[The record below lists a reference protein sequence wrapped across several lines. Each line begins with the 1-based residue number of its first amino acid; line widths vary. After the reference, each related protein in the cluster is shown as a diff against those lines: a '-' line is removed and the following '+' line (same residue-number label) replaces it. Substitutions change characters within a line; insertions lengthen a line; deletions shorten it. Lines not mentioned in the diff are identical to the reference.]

1 MSFDFD
7 EGASMPGSLASTM
20 ELPPQS
26 PTSRCMNQL
35 LEGGPLSLGQLT
47 QFNPKGLPAAVQKGE
62 YDTSS
67 GFSPTRKN
75 PQAPPGLSTQQLGG
89 TFKLQQKGA
98 ISDAQKGN
106 YFRPRPRLD
115 TEWFQI
121 PKPPKLA
128 YQREQF
134 FAQLLRKPKPAAR
147 KVLRKGKPRAQRSKP
162 TVKPGPA
169 GGLQGQKVSPL
180 RRIGRSIHGADAQDT
195 AAAET
200 QSRADYGFAGFK
212 MTGGDISR
220 PGSSMEGFTRPRM
233 RVLQPELQRPA
244 TAGPLQYQYSPSTV
258 QSIISLKAI
267 DPPKA
272 EPQHRQKT
280 QFIEMRIMGDIHKRE
295 LAASKREL
303 IEIRQAIEAAQLTS
317 AMKAELQRV
326 AQASGE
332 ELDDQQAAASGWRA
346 ETGS

>member
-7 EGASMPGSLASTM
+7 EGASMPGSMASTM

>member
-7 EGASMPGSLASTM
+7 EGASIPGSMASTM

-26 PTSRCMNQL
+26 PTSRCMPL
-35 LEGGPLSLGQLT
+35 LEGGALNLGQLT

-67 GFSPTRKN
+67 GFSPTRKH

-89 TFKLQQKGA
+89 TFKLQQKGHA

-147 KVLRKGKPRAQRSKP
+147 KVLRKGKPRGQRSKP
-162 TVKPGPA
+162 TVKPEPA
-169 GGLQGQKVSPL
+169 GGLQGQKVSSL

-200 QSRADYGFAGFK
+200 QSRADYGFTGFK

-258 QSIISLKAI
+258 QSVISLRAV
-267 DPPKA
+267 DPVKP
-272 EPQHRQKT
+272 EPHNVQKT

-332 ELDDQQAAASGWRA
+332 ELDDQQAVASGCRA
-346 ETGS
+346 EAGS